1 MSSHKPTERVINIL
15 NIVSKNPNK
24 LTLSNIS
31 KLLNIPKSTLSPIL
45 KTLVESELL
54 DFEATNQTYTV
65 GLETFQ
71 IGQSYLNN
79 INGLDI
85 IKSHMRSIVNEC
97 NETCQL
103 GINHKDEVLYLTKIE
118 SHQPIKLLSSIG
130 RNLPLYCT
138 GLGRVLLFEYS
149 EEQIRELYPTN
160 LPKFTEYTIN
170 NLDDIIALIQK
181 GKEEKFAYEKQEIT
195 SDACCIAVPIIINNS
210 IQAAIGVSLPII
222 RATDEHLNNILS
234 LLKLH
239 SKLISNELSNLNIN
253 HIFL

>member
-15 NIVSKNPNK
+15 NVVSKNPNK

-31 KLLNIPKSTLSPIL
+31 KQLNIPKSTLSPIL

-54 DFEATNQTYTV
+54 NFDIATQTYAV

-71 IGQSYLNN
+71 IGQSYLNS

-85 IKSHMRSIVNEC
+85 VKSHMRSIVNEC

-103 GINHKDEVLYLTKIE
+103 GINHRNEVLYLTKVE
-118 SHQPIKLLSSIG
+118 SRQPIKLLSSIG

-138 GLGRVLLFEYS
+138 GLGRALLFEYS
-149 EEQIRELYPTN
+149 EEDIRELYSEE
-160 LPKFTEYTIN
+160 LDKFTEYTIN
-170 NLDDIIALIQK
+170 NLDDIVDLVNRCR
-181 GKEEKFAYEKQEIT
+181 EEDYAYEKQEIT
-195 SDACCIAVPIIINNS
+195 TDACCIAVPIRINNS
-210 IQAAIGVSLPII
+210 IQAALGVSFPVV
-222 RATDEHLNNILS
+222 RATEEHINDIIS

-239 SKLISNELSNLNIN
+239 SKMISHELSNLNIN
-253 HIFL
+253 HIL